1 MQFKL
6 FNRNRYDSR
15 RNAGDRRHP
24 ATIISIILSIVVIS
38 YVLFFY
44 LQSNIEKTTK
54 DSLVAQQT
62 KFQAE
67 STKKIS
73 SHISSDLN
81 SVLVA
86 LHGIAN
92 SVYLQQGDLSS
103 DGTKTLMQE
112 MYSHLNT
119 ITIVDRLFILN
130 KTNVATIF
138 IVPKGQTNPF
148 FGSDNVSF
156 EDLTNQTRTK
166 LVPAFSNGF
175 KGFDNKYRIAITYP
189 IVDRETKRYI
199 GTIAALIPT
208 VEFFEHYGNVHD
220 ISTQYLT
227 AYDTTGT
234 YLATPVPGLLG
245 KGFFNE
251 TVQRLVNYNPI
262 LNQQIRQVVLAG
274 QPAEAMYD
282 SGRGERLST
291 GYPIYEQG
299 QPLYS
304 IFVVTPTSVIYSQVN
319 HVLFLERIEMFLLLA
334 GTTAAT
340 AVLLLSILKWNN
352 SLGKEVKRRTQELEQ
367 LNERLGNANE
377 QLELHDKMQKEFI
390 NIAAHELRTPL
401 QPIISYSSLAL
412 KNKVDKSEAIAGIDR
427 QARRLQKLTS
437 DLLAVS
443 RIEGGKLT
451 YKMEKIRINDL
462 ILEVVN
468 TCAAAAHI
476 NIYDLGRSNLNEEG
490 SIIIGGDST
499 LAEGRLPEQAQ
510 QQPQQRQKQEQKLEE
525 HKKGFELKDREQRLE
540 RQFEQEKYISTN
552 DYKKNPQQEA
562 KGRELSIELD
572 LDPDTQE
579 IYGDR
584 DRIDEVL
591 FNIIN
596 NAIKFTSK
604 GKISIESRRQ
614 RIVPTSSSPQG
625 EEGEDKIE
633 IKISDTGSGIPN
645 DILPHLFGK
654 FVTNNPGIASGMT
667 RVKGDGIGLG
677 LYISKAIVTA
687 HNGEITAYNN
697 DGGGATFD
705 IILPIYQKEKKW
717 Y

>member
-1 MQFKL
+1 VIEERLMHFNL
-6 FNRNRYDSR
+6 FNRKGDGSSR
-15 RNAGDRRHP
+15 HPRRHP
-24 ATIISIILSIVVIS
+24 ATIISIILIIVVIS
-38 YVLFFY
+38 YALFFY
-44 LQSNIEKTTK
+44 LQFNIERTTK
-54 DSLVAQQT
+54 DSLVTQQT
-62 KFQAE
+62 MFQID

-103 DGTKTLMQE
+103 DGTKNLMQE

-119 ITIVDRLFILN
+119 ITIVDRLFILDKN
-130 KTNVATIF
+130 NTATVF

-148 FGSDNVSF
+148 FGSDNISF

-175 KGFDNKYRIAITYP
+175 KGFDDKYRIAITYP

-227 AYDTTGT
+227 AYDRTGT
-234 YLATPVPGLLG
+234 YLATPLPNLLG
-245 KGFFNE
+245 KVFLNE
-251 TVQRLVNYNPI
+251 TVQRIVNYNI
-262 LNQQIRQVVLAG
+262 NLNQQVRQVVLSG
-274 QPAEAMYD
+274 QPAEAIYD

-291 GYPIYEQG
+291 GYPIFEQG
-299 QPLYS
+299 KPIYS

-340 AVLLLSILKWNN
+340 AVLFLFILRWNN
-352 SLGKEVKRRTQELEQ
+352 NLGKEVKRRTQELEQ
-367 LNERLGNANE
+367 LNEQLGEANE
-377 QLELHDKMQKEFI
+377 QLNLHDKMQMEFI

-412 KNKVDKSEAIAGIDR
+412 KNKIDKAEAMVAIER

-443 RIEGGKLT
+443 RIEGGNLT

-462 ILEVVN
+462 ILDVVI
-468 TCAAAAHI
+468 TCAAASHI
-476 NIYDLGRSNLNEEG
+476 EIYDLSESNRRPKEG
-490 SIIIGGDST
+490 SIIIGSQAVG
-499 LAEGRLPEQAQ
+499 EGQ
-510 QQPQQRQKQEQKLEE
+510 QQEQGQEQKVEE
-525 HKKGFELKDREQRLE
+525 QKKGFELKDQKLQLEQQYELE
-540 RQFEQEKYISTN
+540 QQYISIN
-552 DYKKNPQQEA
+552 KNKEQEA
-562 KGRELSIELD
+562 KTKELSIELD
-572 LDPDTQE
+572 LDSGIHE

-584 DRIDEVL
+584 DRIDQVL
-591 FNIIN
+591 FNILN
-596 NAIKFTSK
+596 NAIKFTNK
-604 GKISIESRRQ
+604 GKIRIESRR
-614 RIVPTSSSPQG
+614 RIPTSSSPNG
-625 EEGEDKIE
+625 AEKEEEEKIE
-633 IKISDTGSGIPN
+633 IKIRDTGAGIPK

-654 FVTNNPGIASGMT
+654 FVTNNPGST
-667 RVKGDGIGLG
+667 RTTRTKGQGIGLG

-687 HNGEITAYNN
+687 HNGEISAYNN
-697 DGGGATFD
+697 DSGGATFD
-705 IILPIYQKEKKW
+705 IILPIHQREKNDIKNDK
-717 Y
+717 